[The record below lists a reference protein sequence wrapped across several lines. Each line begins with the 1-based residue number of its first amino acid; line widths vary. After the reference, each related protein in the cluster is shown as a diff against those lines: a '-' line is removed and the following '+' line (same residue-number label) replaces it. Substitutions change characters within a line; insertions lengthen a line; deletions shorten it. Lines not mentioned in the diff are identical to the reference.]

1 MKPYFKCLFSLIA
14 AAAVIPAAMAKEGM
28 WTPQQLP
35 DVGRDMRNLGLKLKP
50 EALTDLTGFPMGAV
64 ISLGGCTASFVSATG
79 LIVTN
84 HHCARGSIQYN
95 STAEKNYLE
104 TGFLANSLGEELPAA
119 PGSRVYVTVAIEDV
133 TAQIV
138 GGEVAQLKGLARYK
152 AIDDR
157 RKAVVSACEGDAG
170 HRCQVSSFYGGA
182 SFQLIKRLEI
192 QDVRLVYAPSRG
204 IGNYGGDIDNWQW
217 PRHTGDFSF
226 YRAYVSPDGKPA
238 PFDADNVPYEPEH
251 VLTVSASGL
260 SDGDF
265 VMAAGYP
272 GSTQR
277 YRRLSE
283 VEHVFEWEYPQW
295 IELADLRIETIKSI
309 APEGTDARVKYE
321 NLLAGIKNYSINR
334 KGQIVGAQRT
344 RLKERRA
351 AQEAAFNSWASAGDN
366 AAYGQA
372 AQSLDALI
380 AKDIAADK
388 KAFWIRYAADARLL
402 RAAKTLY
409 RLAKERTKPDAE
421 RERGFQARDLPFI
434 KQGLQSIE
442 RRYDGRIDKA
452 LWSAVL
458 ERYLQQPKA
467 LRTAAFDDAM
477 GFSGGES
484 RQEIEAR
491 ISSFYAASS
500 LDALDQR
507 MKWLEAPAKDF
518 EASDDAFIKLAV
530 ALYPSDIAAE
540 EKAKASAGALQQ
552 VRAQYMDAYIAWQ
565 KSQGEAVY
573 PDANS
578 TLRVTYGTVQGGS
591 PQDGLI
597 YEPFTRLEGIA
608 VKASGI
614 APFDAPAALLE
625 RVEAKDYGNY
635 NLKAIGSVPVNFL
648 TDLDSTGGNSG
659 SPTLDRRGNLVGL
672 LFDGTIE
679 SVNADWDFDTRTTRS
694 IHVDTRYMLWVM
706 EKVDGATR
714 LLDEMDIAR

>member
-1 MKPYFKCLFSLIA
+1 MKPYLKCLFGLIVA
-14 AAAVIPAAMAKEGM
+14 ACVSPAALAKEGM
-28 WTPQQLP
+28 WTLQQLP
-35 DVGRDMRNLGLKLKP
+35 DVGRDMRKLGLKLKP
-50 EALTDLTGFPMGAV
+50 ESLTDLTSFPMGAV
-64 ISLGGCTASFVSATG
+64 ISLGGCTASFVSDMG

-104 TGFLANSLGEELPAA
+104 TGFLADSLGEELPAA
-119 PGSRVYVTVAIEDV
+119 PGSRVFVTVEIQDV
-133 TAQIV
+133 TQRVA
-138 GGEVAQLKGLARYK
+138 GGEVAQLEGLARYK
-152 AIDDR
+152 AIDER
-157 RKAVVSACEGDAG
+157 RKAVVSACESDPG
-170 HRCQVSSFYGGA
+170 HRCKVSSFYGGA

-192 QDVRLVYAPSRG
+192 QDVRLVYAPAKA

-226 YRAYVSPDGKPA
+226 YRAYVAPDGTPA
-238 PFDADNVPYEPEH
+238 PFSAGNVPYKPKH
-251 VLTVSASGL
+251 VLSVSASGL

-265 VMAAGYP
+265 VMVAGYP
-272 GSTQR
+272 GRTQR
-277 YRRLSE
+277 YRRLAE
-283 VEHVFEWEYPQW
+283 VEHVFGWEYPEW
-295 IELADLRIETIKSI
+295 IDLADLRIATIEDQ
-309 APEGTDARVKYE
+309 APKGTDARVKYDD
-321 NLLAGIKNYSINR
+321 LLAGLNNYSKNR

-351 AQEAAFNSWASAGDN
+351 AQEAAFNAWALGNKNS
-366 AAYGQA
+366 AYGQA
-372 AQSLDALI
+372 AQALDDLI
-380 AKDIAADK
+380 AQDIEADK
-388 KAFWIRYAADARLL
+388 KAFWIRYAGDARLL

-409 RLAKERTKPDAE
+409 RLAKERAKPDAA
-421 RERGFQARDLPFI
+421 RERGFQDRDLPFI

-477 GFSGGES
+477 GFAGGES

-491 ISSFYAASS
+491 ISSFYAAST

-507 MKWLEAPAKDF
+507 LEWLEAPTQDF
-518 EASDDAFIKLAV
+518 EASNDAFIKLAV

-565 KSQGEAVY
+565 KSQGVPVY

-608 VKASGI
+608 VKASGV
-614 APFDAPAALLE
+614 APFDAPEALLE
-625 RVEAKDYGNY
+625 RVEAQDYGDY
-635 NLKAIGSVPVNFL
+635 KLKAIGSVPVNFL

-679 SVNADWDFDTRTTRS
+679 SVNADWDFDARTTRS

-714 LLDEMDIAR
+714 LMDEMTIAR